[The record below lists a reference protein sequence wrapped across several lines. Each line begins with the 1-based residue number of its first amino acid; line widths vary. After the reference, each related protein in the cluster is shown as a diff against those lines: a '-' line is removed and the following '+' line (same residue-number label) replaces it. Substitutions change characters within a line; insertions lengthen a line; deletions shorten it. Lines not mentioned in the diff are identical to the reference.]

1 MRIGMTALWAG
12 LLAAGLL
19 SACGDDSSTPQSL
32 AATPTITISPSS
44 GPIVWEGDHAPVQMD
59 LIGTMTSSPTPLGQV
74 RGVALDREGD
84 VYVVDSAN
92 SRVLKYDST
101 GKFLMQW
108 GSQGSGDGQ
117 FNMSLYYDID
127 RSGFVAVDSLGN
139 VYVAENNRVQK
150 FDRNGMFLMKWG
162 TPGSGDGQFAL
173 ALAIAIDPQD
183 NVYVVDLYNNVV
195 QKFDS
200 NGKFLLKWGSPGSG
214 EGQFKRPAAVAI
226 DMQGNVL
233 VADVDTGRLQKFDS
247 NGKFLSQVFLGAV
260 DGMVIGPIA
269 LAVGDQGQVY
279 VGEYAHG
286 RVVEFDSSGKLLA
299 AWGNTGTYEEQMSEA
314 GGLALG
320 KDGTV
325 YVADAFNH
333 RVLVFRQ
340 H

>member
-1 MRIGMTALWAG
+1 MRTGMTALWAG

-19 SACGDDSSTPQSL
+19 SACGGNSSTPQSL
-32 AATPTITISPSS
+32 AATPAITMSPTA
-44 GPIVWEGDHAPVQMD
+44 GLIVWGGDHAPVQMD
-59 LIGTMTSSPTPLGQV
+59 LIGTITSSPTPLGQV

-92 SRVLKYDST
+92 SRVLKFDST
-101 GKFLMQW
+101 GKFLMEW

-139 VYVAENNRVQK
+139 VYVTENNRVQK
-150 FDRNGMFLMKWG
+150 FDSNGKFLTKWG

-247 NGKFLSQVFLGAV
+247 NGKFLEPG
-260 DGMVIGPIA
+260 IP
-269 LAVGDQGQVY
+269 
-279 VGEYAHG
+279 
-286 RVVEFDSSGKLLA
+286 RSG
-299 AWGNTGTYEEQMSEA
+299 
-314 GGLALG
+314 
-320 KDGTV
+320 
-325 YVADAFNH
+325 
-333 RVLVFRQ
+333 
-340 H
+340 